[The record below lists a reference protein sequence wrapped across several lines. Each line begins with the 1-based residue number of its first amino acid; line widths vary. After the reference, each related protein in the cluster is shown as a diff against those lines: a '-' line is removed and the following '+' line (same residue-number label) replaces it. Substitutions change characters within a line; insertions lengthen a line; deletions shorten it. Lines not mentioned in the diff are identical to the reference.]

1 MKSSLTIWLFN
12 FDYFPDVDGKKEN
25 DKNEDDGEKI
35 GENEFNFWILHIK
48 IRLYDNFHENQWEK
62 CFRPYCRTFWLIEAK
77 MKMKMKKY
85 GKVSPIFEFSLS
97 KMLCGNFHENPR
109 KIFLTHR
116 GKNKN
121 EDEKI
126 WKNEF
131 DFWISI
137 SKLGCIDLFIK
148 IWEKSIFFEIFNWER
163 HTRTEVSKG
172 FNTAS
177 IVSLGNNIML
187 K

>member
-77 MKMKMKKY
+77 MKMKMTKY
-85 GKVSPIFEFSLS
+85 GKLSPIFEFSLS
-97 KMLCGNFHENPR
+97 KKVMWQFSWKSE
-109 KIFLTHR
+109 KSFLTHR

-131 DFWISI
+131 DFLNLH
-137 SKLGCIDLFIK
+137 SKIRLYRSFHQNLRK
-148 IWEKSIFFEIFNWER
+148 NYFFRNF
-163 HTRTEVSKG
+163 
-172 FNTAS
+172 
-177 IVSLGNNIML
+177 
-187 K
+187 

>member
-77 MKMKMKKY
+77 MKMKMTKY
-85 GKVSPIFEFSLS
+85 GKLSPIFEFSLS
-97 KMLCGNFHENPR
+97 KKVMWQFSWKSE
-109 KIFLTHR
+109 KKFLDSSR
-116 GKNKN
+116 QKQKWR
-121 EDEKI
+121 
-126 WKNEF
+126 WKNLEKRVRF
-131 DFWISI
+131 
-137 SKLGCIDLFIK
+137 LNLHIK
-148 IWEKSIFFEIFNWER
+148 IRLYRSFHQNLRKKYFFRNF
-163 HTRTEVSKG
+163 
-172 FNTAS
+172 
-177 IVSLGNNIML
+177 
-187 K
+187 

>member
-1 MKSSLTIWLFN
+1 MNS
-12 FDYFPDVDGKKEN
+12 
-25 DKNEDDGEKI
+25 
-35 GENEFNFWILHIK
+35 
-48 IRLYDNFHENQWEK
+48 
-62 CFRPYCRTFWLIEAK
+62 
-77 MKMKMKKY
+77 
-85 GKVSPIFEFSLS
+85 IFEFSIS
-97 KMLCGNFHENPR
+97 KSGYMTIFMKISEKNVFAHIVEHFDQSRQKWRWKWQNMGNWVQFLNSLYQKRLCGNFHENPR
-109 KIFLTHR
+109 KSFLTHR

-148 IWEKSIFFEIFNWER
+148 IWEKIIFFEIFNWER

-177 IVSLGNNIML
+177 IVSLENNIML

>member
-77 MKMKMKKY
+77 MKMKMTKY
-85 GKVSPIFEFSLS
+85 GKLSPIFEFSLS
-97 KMLCGNFHENPR
+97 KKVMWQFSW
-109 KIFLTHR
+109 KS
-116 GKNKN
+116 
-121 EDEKI
+121 EKKFFDSSRQKQKWR
-126 WKNEF
+126 WKNLEKRVRF
-131 DFWISI
+131 
-137 SKLGCIDLFIK
+137 LNLHIK
-148 IWEKSIFFEIFNWER
+148 IRLYRSFHQNLRKKFFFRN
-163 HTRTEVSKG
+163 
-172 FNTAS
+172 F
-177 IVSLGNNIML
+177 
-187 K
+187 